1 LIRSGKKLRQIDFG
15 RKRHERKR
23 IAFVRHVLRSL
34 PLLCECGFQMGIEK
48 RKESSSNVC
57 HMQTSNTRPQRG
69 DLLSSQDT
77 HPKICE
83 DAKKF
88 FDSSLSDPKKCWS
101 FDKASAKA
109 CEDDKVKIVPESAKR
124 RM

>member
-1 LIRSGKKLRQIDFG
+1 MATMTYEATPTTVEELEPEG
-15 RKRHERKR
+15 
-23 IAFVRHVLRSL
+23 
-34 PLLCECGFQMGIEK
+34 
-48 RKESSSNVC
+48 
-57 HMQTSNTRPQRG
+57 PQRG
-69 DLLSSQDT
+69 DLLSSQET

-109 CEDDKVKIVPESAKR
+109 CEDDKVKIVPESAIR
-124 RM
+124 RN